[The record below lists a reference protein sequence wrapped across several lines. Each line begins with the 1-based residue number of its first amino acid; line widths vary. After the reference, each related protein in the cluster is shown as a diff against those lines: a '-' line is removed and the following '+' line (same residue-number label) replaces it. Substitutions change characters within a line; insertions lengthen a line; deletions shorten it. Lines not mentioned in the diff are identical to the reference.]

1 MILYAESSAV
11 LRWLFNEPLGD
22 EVLEHLRRARKVVC
36 SRLTLVECHRAVH
49 RALAQAEMREAALAD
64 FRAVLAQA
72 AARWGVLD
80 VSREVADRA
89 AARFP
94 IEPVRT
100 LDAVHLASASLLRES
115 LPDLKVL
122 STDERVRANG
132 AQLGF
137 DVLPVRVTA

>member
-1 MILYAESSAV
+1 V
-11 LRWLFNEPLGD
+11 LFNEPVGD
-22 EVLEHLRRARKVVC
+22 EVLEHLRGAQKVVC
-36 SRLTLVECHRAVH
+36 SRLTLVECQRAAH
-49 RALAQAEMREAALAD
+49 RALAQAQVSEAALAD

-72 AARWGVLD
+72 AARWGVLE

-89 AARFP
+89 GARFP

-115 LPDLKVL
+115 LPALTVL
-122 STDERVRANG
+122 STDERVRANS

-137 DVLPVRVTA
+137 DVLPARVPA